1 MSSLTNQI
9 RQINNDKNLSIVEK
23 NKRIQRLMCS
33 SHETKSNLNKSC
45 THYPKKCARF
55 QFSCCGIIDPCRRCH
70 LERGTCSDV
79 RVEKIQCN
87 ECDEIADLNLLD
99 FKLSDSAKKC
109 KKCGLEFG
117 KFFCKIC
124 FIWTDN
130 EITHC
135 EKCGHCLKG
144 KKEDMFHC
152 DNCDVCFPTKNR
164 DSHSCSLSISYRG
177 ATCAICLEKL
187 YGSQKPYFALQCKH
201 FVHSHCV
208 SEYTENGKYNCPLCK
223 KSIMDMKAQWDFL
236 CTQIEKNPVPS
247 DFLLLR
253 EGDVVPSKFGKF
265 QLSKIE
271 NNFYNKVI
279 YHGKFLNWNAL
290 GYLHESAIT
299 KNVYKNI
306 FCNDC
311 EKKCWTLFHFYGL
324 MCTFCRGFNTQE

>member
-1 MSSLTNQI
+1 MASLNEKI
-9 RQINNDKNLSIVEK
+9 RAVNNDNTLTTIEK
-23 NKRIQRLMCS
+23 NKKIQQLMYAS
-33 SHETKSNLNKSC
+33 NPHKSDLSLSC

-55 QFSCCGIIDPCRRCH
+55 QFSCCNIIDPCRRCH

-79 RVEKIQCN
+79 KVKKIQCN
-87 ECDEIADLNLLD
+87 QCDEVLDLTQLD
-99 FKLSDSAKKC
+99 VLTEVKNC

-117 KFFCKIC
+117 KFCCKIC

-130 EITHC
+130 ELTHC
-135 EKCGHCLKG
+135 DKCGHCLKG

-164 DSHSCSLSISYRG
+164 ETHSCSLSVSYRG
-177 ATCAICLEKL
+177 STCAICLEKL

-208 SEYTENGKYNCPLCK
+208 SDYTENGKYNCPMCK
-223 KSIMDMKAQWDFL
+223 KSLTDMSVQWNYL
-236 CTQIEKNPVPS
+236 CMQIQKNPVPS

-271 NNFYNKVI
+271 NNIGSHVRYS
-279 YHGKFLNWNAL
+279 GKFLNWNAF

-299 KNVYKNI
+299 KNIYKYI
-306 FCNDC
+306 YCNDC

-324 MCTFCRGFNTQE
+324 MCQFCRGFNTQE